1 MAEFSY
7 TGPAIQ
13 IPPGGFF
20 TFNANPVPCTRGF
33 VRWRQGTGAFNLSGW
48 VPNCVANKCCKCQT
62 PSANYLVD
70 FGANIAI
77 PEGETVG
84 EISAI
89 FTLDGVE
96 IPGTEMIVTPAAVEQ
111 FFNISRAANVQVYR
125 NCCQTFGIKNNSTIP
140 ILAANHNVIY
150 ARPDLGKS
158 Y

>member
-1 MAEFSY
+1 
-7 TGPAIQ
+7 
-13 IPPGGFF
+13 
-20 TFNANPVPCTRGF
+20 
-33 VRWRQGTGAFNLSGW
+33 
-48 VPNCVANKCCKCQT
+48 
-62 PSANYLVD
+62 LVD
-70 FGANIAI
+70 FGANIAV

-140 ILAANHNVIY
+140 ILAANHNIIY
-150 ARPDLGKS
+150 SRPDLGKT